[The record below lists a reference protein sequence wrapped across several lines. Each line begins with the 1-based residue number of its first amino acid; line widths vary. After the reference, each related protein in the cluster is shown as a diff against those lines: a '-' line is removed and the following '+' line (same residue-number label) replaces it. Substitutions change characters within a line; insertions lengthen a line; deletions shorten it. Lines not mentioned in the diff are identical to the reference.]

1 MLAKVQTRIEQT
13 SKELDTLVGTRT
25 RKINSKLK
33 SVTELPAAEAQR
45 MLDGVVV
52 EEDT

>member
-1 MLAKVQTRIEQT
+1 MENNNIDWT
-13 SKELDTLVGTRT
+13 
-25 RKINSKLK
+25 KINSKLK

-45 MLDGVVV
+45 MLDGVVA